1 MSDSAKPDA
10 SKADVEQA
18 ETKPATAADEA
29 ATVDSPAAGST
40 DAGSAAAGSAAAA
53 DGAEEAK
60 PADIDE
66 VKRKFRQ
73 ALDFPDPDGPSTAT
87 TNPPGTEIPTPKCYR
102 ARRMPLPR
110 LHAGPCPALSP
121 VPLLWRQKRGQGGG
135 GPSRAV
141 LR

>member
-18 ETKPATAADEA
+18 ETKPATGADEA
-29 ATVDSPAAGST
+29 ATADSAAAGST

-66 VKRKFRQ
+66 VKRKFRE
-73 ALDFPDPDGPSTAT
+73 ALDRKHQAHADGS
-87 TNPPGTEIPTPKCYR
+87 
-102 ARRMPLPR
+102 
-110 LHAGPCPALSP
+110 
-121 VPLLWRQKRGQGGG
+121 GQGSRDPSKIHGAH
-135 GPSRAV
+135 GPAGNRRSFR
-141 LR
+141 RKSG